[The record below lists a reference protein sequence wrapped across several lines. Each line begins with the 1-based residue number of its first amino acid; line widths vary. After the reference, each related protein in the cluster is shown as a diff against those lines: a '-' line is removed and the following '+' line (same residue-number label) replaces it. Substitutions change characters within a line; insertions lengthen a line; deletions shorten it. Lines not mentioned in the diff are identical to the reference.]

1 MTERVVEQVHESR
14 NRPLDPIYPIVCLD
28 CIVLKIRNNM
38 RVINKFLYLA
48 LVISMERQKGLLGL
62 WLAES
67 GGAKLWL
74 SVLAELKS
82 LGLENILIA

>member
-1 MTERVVEQVHESR
+1 M
-14 NRPLDPIYPIVCLD
+14 DPIYPIVCLD